1 MLRGQ
6 ELSNP
11 PPPESIQGTS
21 SVPTADD
28 QLVMEYQKACSE
40 VIVLRKGLVEI
51 LDSVRQHDGNLI
63 KKLTQVLICAVWFQC
78 VYSSIRYE

>member
-6 ELSNP
+6 ELSNH
-11 PPPESIQGTS
+11 PPPESNRRTS

-28 QLVMEYQKACSE
+28 QLVLEYQKACSE

-51 LDSVRQHDGNLI
+51 LDSVRQQDGN
-63 KKLTQVLICAVWFQC
+63 
-78 VYSSIRYE
+78 